1 MTQTSVQMHD
11 ATPVDAAQLLTVE
24 DLHVSFSHPVG
35 APVPALRGIDLTIER
50 GEMVG
55 VVGESGAGK
64 TTLARA
70 ILGLV
75 PRPGRVDRGKVTFR
89 GQVLTEVPDDERR
102 AILGR
107 DLAMII
113 PNPRSEL
120 NPVLTVGEQI
130 GNVLRYHLGMSRE
143 EAREGALRILRAVAI
158 PDPERRLNAYPHE
171 LSGGM
176 AQRVVIAIALACSP
190 ALVISDDATSGLDV
204 TVQAQIL
211 ELLKTLIRAKNT
223 SALFITRDLG
233 VTAHFCDRIAVL
245 YAGEIVELADVAT
258 FFDRPTHPYSI
269 MLLAAFAYSAE
280 LRQYWTRTPDI
291 DELPSEGGCQFAPRC
306 VRRQDRCL
314 THYPELRGLSNG
326 NSVRC
331 HFPVGV

>member
-1 MTQTSVQMHD
+1 M
-11 ATPVDAAQLLTVE
+11 DAASPVLESGTASSPPLLDVE
-24 DLHVSFSHPVG
+24 NLHVSFPHPTG
-35 APVPALRGIDLTIER
+35 AAVAALRGIDLTIAR

-75 PRPGRVDRGKVTFR
+75 PRPGRVDQGKVTFR
-89 GQVLTEVPDDERR
+89 GQVLTELADDARR

-130 GNVLRYHLGMSRE
+130 GNVLHYHLGYDKAA
-143 EAREGALRILRAVAI
+143 ARKGALDMLRAVSI
-158 PDPERRLNAYPHE
+158 PDPERRLAAYPHE

-190 ALVISDDATSGLDV
+190 ALVVSDDATSGLDV

-211 ELLKTLIRAKNT
+211 ELMKTLIRAKNA
-223 SALFITRDLG
+223 SAMFITRDIG

-245 YAGEIVELADVAT
+245 YAGEIVELASIGT

-280 LRQYWTRTPDI
+280 LRRHWTRPA
-291 DELPSEGGCQFAPRC
+291 DEDEIEVGTGCRFAPRC
-306 VRRQDRCL
+306 VRRQPRCL
-314 THYPELRGLSNG
+314 VEHPKLRRLSDG
-326 NSVRC
+326 CSVRC
-331 HFPVGV
+331 HFPVGA

>member
-1 MTQTSVQMHD
+1 MTTALSPEP
-11 ATPVDAAQLLTVE
+11 AGEPLLDVRN
-24 DLHVSFSHPVG
+24 LNVSFPHPTG
-35 APVPALRGIDLTIER
+35 AAVTALRGIDLTIAR

-64 TTLARA
+64 STLARA

-75 PRPGRVDRGKVTFR
+75 PRPGRVDAGSVTFR
-89 GQVLTEVPDDERR
+89 GEVLTELSDDARR

-130 GNVLRYHLGMSRE
+130 GNVLRYHLGLDKAA
-143 EAREGALRILRAVAI
+143 ARKGALEMLKAVSI
-158 PDPERRLNAYPHE
+158 PDPERRLSAFPHE

-190 ALVISDDATSGLDV
+190 TLVVSDDATSGLDV

-211 ELLKTLIRAKNT
+211 ELMKTLIRAKNA
-223 SALFITRDLG
+223 SAIFITRDIG
-233 VTAHFCDRIAVL
+233 VVAHFCDRIAVL

-280 LRQYWTRTPDI
+280 LRRHWTRPLEDDDAPVGT
-291 DELPSEGGCQFAPRC
+291 GCRFAPRC
-306 VRRQDRCL
+306 VRRQERCFSE
-314 THYPELRGLSNG
+314 HPELRQLADGCA
-326 NSVRC
+326 VRC
-331 HFPVGV
+331 HFPVGG

>member
-1 MTQTSVQMHD
+1 MH
-11 ATPVDAAQLLTVE
+11 APSHHAAQGAEAGQPLLDVE
-24 DLHVSFSHPVG
+24 NLHVSFPHPTGEAVS
-35 APVPALRGIDLTIER
+35 ALRGIDLTIQR

-75 PRPGRVDRGKVTFR
+75 PRPGRVDKGRVTFR
-89 GQVLTEVPDDERR
+89 GEVLTELADDARR

-120 NPVLTVGEQI
+120 NPILTVGEQI
-130 GNVLRYHLGMSRE
+130 GNVLRYHLGLDKAA
-143 EAREGALRILRAVAI
+143 ARQGALDMLRAVSI
-158 PDPERRLNAYPHE
+158 PDPERRLAAYPHE

-190 ALVISDDATSGLDV
+190 TLVVSDDATSGLDV

-211 ELLKTLIRAKNT
+211 ELMKTLIRANNA
-223 SALFITRDLG
+223 SAIFITRDIG

-258 FFDRPTHPYSI
+258 FFDRPMHPYSI

-280 LRQYWTRTPDI
+280 LRRHWTRPAG
-291 DELPSEGGCQFAPRC
+291 EAEMEAGSGCRFAPRC
-306 VRRQDRCL
+306 VRRQQRCL
-314 THYPELRGLSNG
+314 TEHPKLRRLSDG
-326 NSVRC
+326 CSVRC
-331 HFPVGV
+331 HFPVGA